1 MIQYYQFTTTKL
13 ESGSDWIE
21 YAAAA
26 ANRHRILNP
35 TVAALQFFFVVVEL
49 NFIHKYS
56 GYFIFLNPVFKLDI
70 FFSHFLNMIFGTL
83 ISGGN
88 YSQKSLTC
96 F

>member
-1 MIQYYQFTTTKL
+1 LK
-13 ESGSDWIE
+13 SGSDWIE

-35 TVAALQFFFVVVEL
+35 TVATFQFYFIFVVVEL

-70 FFSHFLNMIFGTL
+70 FFFHIF
-83 ISGGN
+83 
-88 YSQKSLTC
+88 
-96 F
+96 